1 MGPPNSQIYIFFA
14 FSMFFL
20 HHYCIFFAS
29 LCFSC
34 NIMSYL
40 KKNYIYIYIFF
51 NFFIYGVSP
60 DVSIFWGPVSYR
72 PGFGNLETFPRFVQ
86 LRFVDLCTLGGVPHV
101 LFLLSTCGR
110 DICLCPMY
118 FMFYFVL
125 DFG

>member
-1 MGPPNSQIYIFFA
+1 MGPPNSQIYIFLHFLCFSCIIIA
-14 FSMFFL
+14 FFYF
-20 HHYCIFFAS
+20 IFFTS

-40 KKNYIYIYIFF
+40 KKNYIYVYIFF

-86 LRFVDLCTLGGVPHV
+86 LRVKC
-101 LFLLSTCGR
+101 
-110 DICLCPMY
+110 
-118 FMFYFVL
+118 
-125 DFG
+125 